1 MISKTYCIV
10 IASNIVTPQ
19 TIHNIFGQSA
29 IFASTKKNIL
39 NSKQPR
45 KGRTQKGPQ
54 LKEQKKT
61 IQRIHLYRM
70 YVFYLI
76 IFWEWQPKIKIGSQ
90 EIDEQKE
97 NKDLRKRKMLG
108 NDGTKEQ
115 ASS

>member
-54 LKEQKKT
+54 LKEQKKNDSAYIYIYIVCMYFT
-61 IQRIHLYRM
+61 LLY
-70 YVFYLI
+70 F
-76 IFWEWQPKIKIGSQ
+76 ENGS
-90 EIDEQKE
+90 
-97 NKDLRKRKMLG
+97 RKWR
-108 NDGTKEQ
+108 
-115 ASS
+115 